1 MSSPL
6 TVKRRRVNDATQ
18 KLAKPFVS
26 PMRSAKPAERQPFAD
41 VANTRYTPSTLAH
54 TIKRPYDSVDYVS
67 TDTTVRR
74 PTRFMPL
81 RRHPVTANR
90 RDPAEIAAQKALT
103 ALELQIRKVKNDLD
117 VLKQSEQIKS
127 STMDAELEALADKWR
142 LASQQAAEE
151 LFGVVKERVCRMG
164 GVQAWRESEKRK
176 FERANGLGEFVQ
188 QADVEEDDDA
198 DCEFDS
204 QGEELP
210 EEEAEWRKRE
220 KRRMREE
227 AREAMDP
234 PEAREAE
241 VEGGDAGETRV
252 WQDDG
257 KDDDVSISLWT
268 QHVSSTNLPTDVY
281 DGHDATFTEHRAGE
295 DRVRQAVPALD
306 LDLRSTVN
314 EIVMVFKSLSCGYT
328 PCSVVTPTCSPYT

>member
-26 PMRSAKPAERQPFAD
+26 PMRSAKPAERQPFAN

-54 TIKRPYDSVDYVS
+54 TIKRPYDSVDCIS
-67 TDTTVRR
+67 TDNTVRR

-81 RRHPVTANR
+81 RRQPVTANR

-103 ALELQIRKVKNDLD
+103 ALELQIRKAKNDLD

-220 KRRMREE
+220 KRRMRKE

-234 PEAREAE
+234 PEEREAE
-241 VEGGDAGETRV
+241 VESGDAGKTRV

-268 QHVSSTNLPTDVY
+268 Q
-281 DGHDATFTEHRAGE
+281 
-295 DRVRQAVPALD
+295 
-306 LDLRSTVN
+306 
-314 EIVMVFKSLSCGYT
+314 
-328 PCSVVTPTCSPYT
+328 TCEFY